1 MDVAGACTFVAAYSD
16 YAMEEGC
23 VIGIVAHGSGGFVLQ
38 REMENSFGII
48 QSRELEISSS
58 PIQPENTP
66 MNSMSNSE
74 NDLSQPISDS
84 VPPITGD
91 VDAYEMTKDGKRKL
105 AHFEACKR
113 RPYKDIRQSI
123 LVREHKKVD
132 GSSSYLSNYHFN
144 PAKSRNDLAS
154 MIIIHEYPLSI
165 VDHLGFREYSE
176 GLQLLFKVPNRNT
189 IKSDIIK
196 IYENEKLKTMRLLDK
211 IESKIALT
219 LDMWT
224 ASNQKKRYMTIT
236 THYIDDDWD
245 MQSCILRF
253 VYIEYPHTAEIISN
267 KLFECVMAWNI
278 DRKLSTI
285 TLDNCNTNDCVVG
298 MLLNKLDIYTLMLE
312 ASIGMI
318 GPNQYLHVKDK
329 RLYSFQDSD
338 YEEEDMEN
346 ASSGVTN

>member
-1 MDVAGACTFVAAYSD
+1 
-16 YAMEEGC
+16 
-23 VIGIVAHGSGGFVLQ
+23 
-38 REMENSFGII
+38 MENSFSII

-74 NDLSQPISDS
+74 NDLSQPTYDS
-84 VPPITGD
+84 VPSITGD

-105 AHFEACKR
+105 ASFVWNHFKRKIINGEEKVVCNYCKKALTSIRNDGTKHLSRHFEACKR

-144 PAKSRNDLAS
+144 PEKSRNDLAP

-176 GLQLLFKVPNRNT
+176 GLQLLFKAPNRNT
-189 IKSDIIK
+189 VKSDIIK

-219 LDMWT
+219 SDMWT
-224 ASNQKKRYMTIT
+224 ASNQKKGYMTIT

-245 MQSCILRF
+245 MQSRILRYDIYKIF
-253 VYIEYPHTAEIISN
+253 VNFILHVESQSVLISN
-267 KLFECVMAWNI
+267 KLYCI
-278 DRKLSTI
+278 
-285 TLDNCNTNDCVVG
+285 
-298 MLLNKLDIYTLMLE
+298 
-312 ASIGMI
+312 IGLCM
-318 GPNQYLHVKDK
+318 
-329 RLYSFQDSD
+329 
-338 YEEEDMEN
+338 
-346 ASSGVTN
+346 